1 MRTDVRVAAWA
12 AWGAAWALGTAPVL
26 ALDHDNLEA
35 GRPLRIDDAYPI
47 PKGEIGVDVGAT
59 VHDRRGDGFGY
70 GLGIGVLYGI
80 GYNAQIEISGD
91 AAFEGSS
98 VAATD
103 RETAAAL
110 GVLYNFNSE
119 SLQWPAFAVRAEAEA
134 TSGFRDTGVDAS
146 GGLIVTRTFGRM
158 RTHVNADYLV
168 AASAAAGERRGR
180 YNAAV
185 GASYPLGYPMRFRET
200 LIVDVFTQQ
209 SSDTS
214 ESNTTGIEMGI
225 RHQISHRIV
234 ADAGLGSD
242 VFGPDDRVAWYGMV
256 GVSTGF

>member
-1 MRTDVRVAAWA
+1 
-12 AWGAAWALGTAPVL
+12 
-26 ALDHDNLEA
+26 
-35 GRPLRIDDAYPI
+35 
-47 PKGEIGVDVGAT
+47 VDIGAT

-103 RETAAAL
+103 REGVAVV
-110 GVLYNFNSE
+110 GVLYNFNTE
-119 SLQWPAFAVRAEAEA
+119 SLQWPAFAVRAEAVA
-134 TSGFRDTGVDAS
+134 PSGFRDTGADVS
-146 GGLIVTRTFGRM
+146 GGVIVTRTFGRL
-158 RTHVNADYLV
+158 RTHVNADYILSG
-168 AASAAAGERRGR
+168 SAAAGARRGR
-180 YNAAV
+180 YDAAV

-200 LIVDVFTQQ
+200 LIVDAFTHQ

-225 RHQISHRIV
+225 RHQVSHRIV
-234 ADAGLGSD
+234 VDAGVGSD

-256 GVSTGF
+256 GVSAGF